1 MIIPITSQ
9 SELNKYYQYHGGG
22 WHEMP
27 KYPARTF
34 TGSAIT
40 ATRFKAFTKIQLRAA
55 MLARNLFLR
64 TGNIQTLLVKV

>member
-9 SELNKYYQYHGGG
+9 SELNKYYHQYHGGG

-34 TGSAIT
+34 TGSAIG
-40 ATRFKAFTKIQLRAA
+40 ALRFKAFTKKTITHGYAG
-55 MLARNLFLR
+55 
-64 TGNIQTLLVKV
+64 TKLVFTHR